1 MGEEEEERKI
11 GGREDGKGMIGNEGM
26 RNIGKGRWKR
36 RGILEEEK
44 MGKERKKIEEQKRR
58 V

>member
-36 RGILEEEK
+36 RGILEEGIEQK
-44 MGKERKKIEEQKRR
+44 MGKEREEENRR
-58 V
+58 